1 MRKRSRVVTSTAC
14 PATVTSPVT
23 VTCPSHRS
31 QTVTTTSTTTSPTTT
46 TTLDPTSLLGKSAFD
61 SKGFLNPTQK
71 LFKNPVAQLGALSPF
86 AALAASNPVAALA
99 ALSPSLNIFN
109 PAVNPNAALLAFN
122 PASANILALSAKAGK
137 ATLPFG
143 KFGKPVLQL

>member
-1 MRKRSRVVTSTAC
+1 VSKRSRVVTSTAC

-23 VTCPSHRS
+23 VTCPSHKPHH
-31 QTVTTTSTTTSPTTT
+31 TVTVTPTATSPTI
-46 TTLDPTSLLGKSAFD
+46 TSDLSSLGKHGFD
-61 SKGFLNPTQK
+61 FKGFSNPTQK

-122 PASANILALSAKAGK
+122 PAAAPSLALSSKAGS

-143 KFGKPVLQL
+143 FFI